1 MFRWALLGG
10 SMRTAQHHAC
20 RVPSDKITG
29 QWPDP
34 RNLEIVILPHQ
45 EKQCARSARTLL
57 SSGTHKP
64 KNQTPESRT
73 CLHSSRSSAHGDSC
87 GLPNSVLAADP
98 HAPTQQAMQHQ
109 CRATLRSANCT
120 HQFVWHVQKLQHPQH
135 FLCVRR
141 GCPSVQAHRLPHCC
155 PHSCHRALSA
165 CAP

>member
-29 QWPDP
+29 
-34 RNLEIVILPHQ
+34 RIHAISKSLFCHT
-45 EKQCARSARTLL
+45 KR
-57 SSGTHKP
+57 
-64 KNQTPESRT
+64 
-73 CLHSSRSSAHGDSC
+73 
-87 GLPNSVLAADP
+87 NSVLGVLELCCRQARTSRKIKHPNRERACTQAGP
-98 HAPTQQAMQHQ
+98 ARTGIPAGCPTRCLLQTLMHPPNRPQHQ